1 MSDFQGSTENYERKV
16 EVIEEY
22 LHIDDSLVE
31 LEKNKDLVRMEM
43 NIVEFPIFSRSKTLK
58 VDQIKKYYF
67 SSDKQSFLEVVPAV
81 QTTIPGELEERIFIA
96 LLKIFRNNGYNQTF
110 YCRMSDIFENMKIAN
125 TNTRNSLYAKI
136 RNSISKLATTTFKF
150 KNLFYSSELNKIDS
164 DLIVTNILTY
174 RVVTFKDSSNNEKNF
189 FSSL

>member
-16 EVIEEY
+16 DVIEEY

-67 SSDKQSFLEVVPAV
+67 SSDK
-81 QTTIPGELEERIFIA
+81 
-96 LLKIFRNNGYNQTF
+96 
-110 YCRMSDIFENMKIAN
+110 
-125 TNTRNSLYAKI
+125 
-136 RNSISKLATTTFKF
+136 
-150 KNLFYSSELNKIDS
+150 
-164 DLIVTNILTY
+164 
-174 RVVTFKDSSNNEKNF
+174 
-189 FSSL
+189 